1 MWMPAPSLPWRFSS
15 VEQEHWSLSPLD
27 VHQDPQ
33 SSQTDRVSHQDVL
46 PDRLDHDKLTVAL
59 TMADERADEIESGGQ
74 IPTDI
79 ADALID
85 SKVFRT
91 WIPKQYGGLEGTVAD
106 LLDTI
111 ERAAYHDGATG
122 WCVMIGG
129 TTALNAGFLAPEYA
143 ELIYGDPRA
152 VTGGFGMPAGVG
164 TPVDGGIK
172 VSGEWAWGSGSSHC
186 TWFGGGVAIEGK
198 RGAPFVFFDMNDI
211 EFLDTWHVSGMK
223 GTASTHYRTT
233 DAFVPEGRW
242 VDFASSPTP
251 VTDSPLYRFSFLGAL
266 ALGVSA
272 VTLGLAERA
281 IDELIALGAK
291 QPAGSSKG
299 LAERPVI
306 QSELALAEAN
316 VRSARAF
323 VREIVDECWA
333 AAEEEGHLTDEQKRL
348 LRLASTNAGKRSAE
362 AVDLCYHAGGGTAVY
377 LTSRLQ
383 RVFRDIHVATQHG
396 MIAPR
401 LMEPLG
407 RMAFGLPTSTAQF

>member
-1 MWMPAPSLPWRFSS
+1 MPN
-15 VEQEHWSLSPLD
+15 
-27 VHQDPQ
+27 
-33 SSQTDRVSHQDVL
+33 QDVL
-46 PDRLDHDKLTVAL
+46 DQDKLALAL
-59 TMADERADEIESGGQ
+59 TMADNRADEIESGGR

-79 ADALID
+79 AEALID
-85 SKVFRT
+85 SEVFRT

-106 LLDTI
+106 LLDSI

-129 TTALNAGFLAPEYA
+129 STALNAGFLPPEFA

-164 TPVDGGIK
+164 TPVGGGIK
-172 VSGEWAWGSGSSHC
+172 VTGEWAWGSGSSHC
-186 TWFGGGVAIEGK
+186 TWFGGGVSIEGK
-198 RGAPFVFFDMNDI
+198 RGAPFVFFDMDDI

-223 GTASTHYRTT
+223 GTASTHYRTV

-242 VDFASSPTP
+242 VDFAANPTP

-281 IDELIALGAK
+281 IDELIALGEK

-306 QSELALAEAN
+306 QAELALAEAN

-323 VREIVDECWA
+323 VREIVDECWH
-333 AAEEEGHLTDEQKRL
+333 AAEQQGHLTDEQKRL

-362 AVDLCYHAGGGTAVY
+362 AVDLCYHAAGGTAVY
-377 LTSRLQ
+377 ETSRMQ
-383 RVFRDIHVATQHG
+383 RVFRDVHVATQHG

>member
-1 MWMPAPSLPWRFSS
+1 MR
-15 VEQEHWSLSPLD
+15 LD
-27 VHQDPQ
+27 VHRRRQPSQNDPVPTP
-33 SSQTDRVSHQDVL
+33 SLIEDTFA
-46 PDRLDHDKLTVAL
+46 TAL
-59 TMADERADEIESGGQ
+59 TMADDRADEIERGGR
-74 IPTDI
+74 IPHDI
-79 ADALID
+79 AEALID
-85 SKVFRT
+85 SEVFRT
-91 WIPKQYGGLEGTVAD
+91 WIPKQYGGHEGTVSD
-106 LLDTI
+106 LLDAI

-129 TTALNAGFLAPEYA
+129 TTALNAGFLAPEFA
-143 ELIYGDPRA
+143 ELIYGNPRA

-164 TPVDGGIK
+164 TPVDGGIE
-172 VSGEWAWGSGSSHC
+172 VTGEWAWGSGSSHC
-186 TWFGGGVAIEGK
+186 THFGGGVAIEGK
-198 RGAPFVFFDMNDI
+198 RGAPFVFFDMDDI
-211 EFLDTWHVSGMK
+211 EFLDTWHVSGMQ
-223 GTASTHYRTT
+223 GTASTHYRTV

-242 VDFASSPTP
+242 VDFAASPTP

-281 IDELIALGAK
+281 VDELIMLGEK
-291 QPAGSSKG
+291 QPSGSSKG

-306 QSELALAEAN
+306 QSELAQAEAN

-333 AAEEEGHLTDEQKRL
+333 TAQQEGQLADEQKRL
-348 LRLASTNAGKRSAE
+348 LRLAATNAGKRSAE

>member
-1 MWMPAPSLPWRFSS
+1 MPAVSLLLHCCWQGLAP
-15 VEQEHWSLSPLD
+15 WSLWQLD
-27 VHQDPQ
+27 VRRHPQ
-33 SSQTDRVSHQDVL
+33 SSNN
-46 PDRLDHDKLTVAL
+46 DHVPNPAL
-59 TMADERADEIESGGQ
+59 IEDTFSAALALADERADEIENGGR
-74 IPTDI
+74 IPVDI

-85 SKVFRT
+85 SEVFRL

-106 LLDTI
+106 MLDAI

-129 TTALNAGFLAPEYA
+129 TTALNAGFLAPEFA
-143 ELIYGDPRA
+143 KQIYGDPRA

-172 VSGEWAWGSGSSHC
+172 VSGEWAWGSGSTHC
-186 TWFGGGVAIEGK
+186 TWFGGGVSIEGK

-211 EFLDTWHVSGMK
+211 EFLDTWHVSGLK

-233 DAFVPEGRW
+233 EAFVPEGRW
-242 VDFASSPTP
+242 VDFAASPEP

-281 IDELIALGAK
+281 IDELILLAEK

-306 QSELALAEAN
+306 QSELAQAEAN

-323 VREIVDECWA
+323 VREIVDECWNA
-333 AAEEEGHLTDEQKRL
+333 AGQDGRLSDEQKRL

-362 AVDLCYHAGGGTAVY
+362 AVDLCYHAGGGTSVY

-383 RVFRDIHVATQHG
+383 RVFRDVHVATQHG